1 MDRAKDHLAQI
12 ESVVQSLSPAEATAR
27 KDWRTESWFRCIGE
41 HKLDPTKPKIFDL
54 SQRELK
60 LERELFDSDLALAC
74 DELEGALAI
83 IQEGGYSAYITN
95 SHGTIL
101 AERRSRDNTYHCST
115 DRVGA
120 VWSEE
125 VGGTN
130 AIGTAILNLKP
141 TAVFLADHFFADFT
155 AQACVG
161 APFFD
166 PDGNLLGVVNFSTR
180 NPAVQES
187 TQKVVFGVAQN
198 VARRLE
204 SRYFRDRFAKN
215 AILNLGGN
223 PLTPA
228 MLAVD
233 LDSRLVGASRAA
245 RQILSLNDNALG
257 SRSLWG
263 LFEKS
268 KDVST
273 LEAIFD
279 KEARL
284 RQIGTARE
292 FEVRGTRPRVVA
304 SLAPKPTASDRKA
317 ALPVRYRPSISD
329 CVGDDE
335 TMRHSVSLLRRFMGS
350 GLHILLLGETGVGKD
365 TLARALHDDSSR
377 SGGPFVAFNCSAVP
391 ESLIDSELF
400 GYATGAFTGANRD
413 GNSGRIMESDGGTLF
428 LDEVGDMPLVL
439 QTRLLRFLETAEV
452 SPLGTGKVRHVD
464 TQVIAATNQD
474 LTAAVEQ
481 GKFRRDLY
489 HRLAGVVVS
498 IPSLRERKDL
508 DRIIETIVL
517 QHLGNR
523 RLELTE
529 RARIALLRHNWPGN
543 IRELRNVIHRAVM
556 IADGNKIDVEHLS
569 SGGFFVP
576 SPSDRT
582 DGTPRGVDPSP
593 RAGTEQ
599 AAAPEIVSSYSDGN
613 ARTVVANAERNALEH
628 AIRQSAGNPED
639 CAFRLGVSR
648 ATLYRK
654 LKKYGLQLG

>member
-12 ESVVQSLSPAEATAR
+12 ESTVQSLSTAEVTAR
-27 KDWRTESWFRCIGE
+27 KDWRAESWIRCIGE
-41 HKLDPTKPKIFDL
+41 HKLDPTKPKIVDL

-60 LERELFDSDLALAC
+60 LERELFDNDLAMAC
-74 DELEGALAI
+74 EELEGALAI

-130 AIGTAILNLKP
+130 AIGTAIRNLQP
-141 TAVFLADHFFADFT
+141 TAVLLSDHFFADFT

-204 SRYFRDRFAKN
+204 RRYFRDRFAKN
-215 AILNLGGN
+215 AILNLSGN
-223 PLTPA
+223 PLAPA

-233 LDSRLVGASRAA
+233 LDCRLVGASRAA
-245 RQILSLNDNALG
+245 RQLLSLNENAFG

-268 KDVST
+268 KEVST
-273 LEAIFD
+273 LEAIYE
-279 KEARL
+279 KETRL

-292 FEVRGTRPRVVA
+292 FEIRGTRPRA
-304 SLAPKPTASDRKA
+304 LGPSSSKPAVSDKK
-317 ALPVRYRPSISD
+317 PVPPIRYRPTLSD

-335 TMRHSVSLLRRFMGS
+335 KMRQSVTLLRRFIGS

-365 TLARALHDDSSR
+365 TLARALHDDSMR

-413 GNSGRIMESDGGTLF
+413 GNSGRIVESDGGTLF

-452 SPLGTGKVRHVD
+452 SPLGSGKLRHVD

-474 LTAAVEQ
+474 LATAVEQ
-481 GKFRRDLY
+481 GRFRRDLY

-508 DRIIETIVL
+508 DRIIDTIVL
-517 QHLGNR
+517 QYQGNR
-523 RLELTE
+523 RLELTD
-529 RARIALLRHNWPGN
+529 RARVALRHHNWPGN
-543 IRELRNVIHRAVM
+543 IRELRNVIQRGVM
-556 IADGNKIDVEHLS
+556 IADDAKIDVEHLS
-569 SGGFFVP
+569 SGGFFVAP
-576 SPSDRT
+576 AF
-582 DGTPRGVDPSP
+582 DGPEASPRGSDLASP
-593 RAGTEQ
+593 QRAERSD
-599 AAAPEIVSSYSDGN
+599 ALDKASSFSEGN
-613 ARTVVANAERNALEH
+613 AKAIIANAERNALEH
-628 AIRQSAGNPED
+628 AIKQSGGNAED

-654 LKKYGLQLG
+654 LKKHGLELG